1 MILSNEPGY
10 YKAGEY
16 GIRIENLILVEEREI
31 KGAEGEW
38 LGFETLTF
46 APIDKALIEVGLLSP
61 QERAWLDTYHTKVAE
76 LVGPP
81 LEGEARVWLIAACA
95 PLRWSVITTD

>member
-16 GIRIENLILVEEREI
+16 GIRIETLQVVTAPAPIEGGER
-31 KGAEGEW
+31 AM

-46 APIDKALIEVGLLSP
+46 APLDRRLIKADLLDED
-61 QERAWLDTYHTKVAE
+61 ERAWVDAYHAQVLAKIGP
-76 LVGPP
+76 LVEPQVN
-81 LEGEARVWLIAACA
+81 AWLKEVTA
-95 PLRWSVITTD
+95 PL